1 MLKNQ
6 KITLPKTV
14 TRTWHEIDAS
24 SLSMGRVATQIANL
38 LRGKHK
44 RDFTPH
50 MDMGDF
56 VVVVN
61 VDKMKFTGRKIEQ
74 KKYYHHSGFLGG
86 LKTKA
91 LKDEIVRSPETVLRK
106 AVWSMIDDIKF
117 RKTIL
122 SRMKMVKGTSHTYN
136 TVKKEAKKVP
146 SKAIA
151 K

>member
-1 MLKNQ
+1 MKTQ

-14 TRTWHEIDAS
+14 TRAWHQIDAS
-24 SLSMGRVATQIANL
+24 SQPLGRVATQIANF

-56 VVVVN
+56 VVAIN
-61 VDKMKFTGRKIEQ
+61 VDKLKLTGRKLDQ
-74 KKYYHHSGFLGG
+74 GKYYTHSGYLGG

-91 LKDEIVRSPETVLRK
+91 LKDVMADKPEEVLKK
-106 AVWSMIDDIKF
+106 AVFSMLDEVKF
-117 RKTIL
+117 RKTMMARL
-122 SRMKMVKGTSHTYN
+122 KTVKGTEHTY
-136 TVKKEAKKVP
+136 
-146 SKAIA
+146 AIG

>member
-14 TRTWHEIDAS
+14 TRSWHEIDAS
-24 SLSMGRVATQIANL
+24 SNSMGRVATQIANF

-56 VVVVN
+56 VVAVN
-61 VDKMKFTGRKIEQ
+61 IDKMKFSGRKIDQ
-74 KKYYHHSGFLGG
+74 KKYYHHSGYMGG
-86 LKTKA
+86 LKTKT

-106 AVWSMIDDIKF
+106 AVFSMLDEVKF
-117 RKTIL
+117 RKTMM
-122 SRMKMVKGTSHTYN
+122 SRLKVVKGTAHSYKID
-136 TVKKEAKKVP
+136 KKGK
-146 SKAIA
+146 
-151 K
+151 

>member
-14 TRTWHEIDAS
+14 TRVWHEIDAS
-24 SLSMGRVATQIANL
+24 SAPMGRVATQIANL
-38 LRGKHK
+38 LRGKNK

-74 KKYYHHSGFLGG
+74 KKYYHHSGYLGG
-86 LKTKA
+86 LKTKT

-106 AVWSMIDDIKF
+106 AVWSMIDDVKF
-117 RKTIL
+117 RKAIL
-122 SRMKMVKGTSHTYN
+122 ARMKMVKGTSHTYN
-136 TVKKEAKKVP
+136 TKKESKKVT
-146 SKAIA
+146 A
-151 K
+151 